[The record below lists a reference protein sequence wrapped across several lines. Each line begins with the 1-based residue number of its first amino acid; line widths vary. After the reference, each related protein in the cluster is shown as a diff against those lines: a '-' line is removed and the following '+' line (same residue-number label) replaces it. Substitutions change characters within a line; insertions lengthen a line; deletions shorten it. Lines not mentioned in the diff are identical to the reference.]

1 MAVDP
6 VVMGDQLAGFCYDSC
21 LGSDFEKENGW
32 HVNLMPEAV
41 LREFPDGWENRSTSL
56 SFGLIRV
63 ILPSV
68 DDLLVPKLKRAEPR
82 DLAHFQWAKSLGL
95 LIRP

>member
-1 MAVDP
+1 MST
-6 VVMGDQLAGFCYDSC
+6 SC
-21 LGSDFEKENGW
+21 R
-32 HVNLMPEAV
+32 EAV